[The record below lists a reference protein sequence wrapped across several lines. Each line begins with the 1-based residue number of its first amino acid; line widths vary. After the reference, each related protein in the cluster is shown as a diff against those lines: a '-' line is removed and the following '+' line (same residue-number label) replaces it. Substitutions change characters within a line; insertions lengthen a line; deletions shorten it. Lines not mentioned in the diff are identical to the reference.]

1 MKVLLCEDVENLGW
15 YGDVV
20 SVKNGYARNYLL
32 PQGLAVEPSESKIR
46 AMAEE
51 KAQRA
56 EQRNLMRAQLEK
68 LAEAV
73 NDAGV
78 EMMVTANELGHLFGS
93 VTEHDIAEKLREK
106 GFEIKD
112 AMVRLSGGHIKEL
125 GTYDVGLKIAQDLR
139 VTVHV
144 RVMTEQ
150 QQQQQQ
156 EQTVESVEENKQES

>member
-1 MKVLLCEDVENLGW
+1 MKVLLCEDVEDLGW

-20 SVKNGYARNYLL
+20 SVKDGYARNYLL
-32 PQGLAVEPSESKIR
+32 PQGLAVVPSESKIR

-51 KAQRA
+51 KAHRT
-56 EQRNLMRAQLEK
+56 EQRNLVRAQLEK

-73 NDAGV
+73 KDASL

-125 GTYDVGLKIAQDLR
+125 GTYEVGLKIAQDLR

-150 QQQQQQ
+150 QQQQQ

>member
-1 MKVLLCEDVENLGW
+1 MKLLLCEDVENLGW

-20 SVKNGYARNYLL
+20 SVKDGYARNYLL
-32 PQGLAVEPSESKIR
+32 PQGLAVVPSESKIR

-51 KAQRA
+51 KAHRA
-56 EQRNLMRAQLEK
+56 EQRNLVRAQLEK

-73 NDAGV
+73 NDASM
-78 EMMVTANELGHLFGS
+78 EMRVAANELGHLFGS

-125 GTYDVGLKIAQDLR
+125 GTYEVSLKIAQDLR
-139 VTVHV
+139 AAVHV